1 MVERDRNLYNSL
13 LLSDSYQEFCSP
25 HMVVLCH
32 HRKRFL
38 WFSTNIQCCGFVQWI
53 CWGSYNLPLF
63 LSYCF
68 QLHICSYNKKNSKFL
83 CLSLIKDISSKA
95 TKALFKRFNLSS
107 EKVLFSSNETLC
119 KLDCALFV
127 MLVGHLKAAIVYEAA
142 RCK

>member
-1 MVERDRNLYNSL
+1 MIERDRNLYNSL

-38 WFSTNIQCCGFVQWI
+38 WFSTNRLWFCTVDMLGF
-53 CWGSYNLPLF
+53 YNLPLF

-68 QLHICSYNKKNSKFL
+68 QLRICSYSKKIFSKFL

-95 TKALFKRFNLSS
+95 TTQALFKRFNLSS